1 MSTFKTVMLALICMG
16 AAGLLTVWYWYHV
29 VVPAP
34 FPLNWVALIG
44 AVVFVGWLWTQTEEK
59 E

>member
-16 AAGLLTVWYWYHV
+16 AAGLLAAWYVNHV

-34 FPLNWVALIG
+34 FPLNWLALIG
-44 AVVFVGWLWTQTEEK
+44 ALALVCWMWTQTEEK